1 MVNTSSINAI
11 WTWPEHAAYSAA
23 KAAVQGLSE
32 SLMIECM
39 VKAPHVQITCAHP
52 GGVRTQI
59 AANRLVPGK
68 EDDSKIAQRES
79 RIQKMFDKIVD
90 LSAGMSYIT
99 QQPTQPVSLQSR
111 ALH

>member
-1 MVNTSSINAI
+1 
-11 WTWPEHAAYSAA
+11 
-23 KAAVQGLSE
+23 
-32 SLMIECM
+32 MIECM